1 MGVCLLICTPTVS
14 LLRLPFCRCDRG
26 KFASV
31 AKFCWEKRT
40 RKTCS
45 RSKLKENIWSIL
57 NHCFLL
63 FDVKPAFG
71 ENFNRSRK
79 EHSITARWCNW
90 VTLSYFEMLAY
101 PSFVAHVCG
110 DSSWF
115 RILMV
120 TCWDWRIPFCAGRK
134 HVLPYNFATFYLN
147 IVVGLTICSVTWNR
161 FPIKI
166 LSIISNASPVWICLP
181 YKQRRW

>member
-1 MGVCLLICTPTVS
+1 VS
-14 LLRLPFCRCDRG
+14 VFWFARPLCRCWDCPFADVTEENLQVLLNSVG
-26 KFASV
+26 KNAQ
-31 AKFCWEKRT
+31 EKHAAEANW
-40 RKTCS
+40 RKTF
-45 RSKLKENIWSIL
+45 WSFL